1 MVVRQ
6 TVYALG
12 CGTTGSCLWDC
23 QRRARYENV
32 TITWTT
38 DFVSLAVD
46 AASGH
51 DAESSHAGKI
61 CAFTISHVIIDS
73 EGRDL
78 DVQEIVFAWP

>member
-1 MVVRQ
+1 MHWHVEPRG
-6 TVYALG
+6 AAF
-12 CGTTGSCLWDC
+12 GT
-23 QRRARYENV
+23 AREGLDNENV